1 MVFPWKMLVGPALL
15 IGMKAVKFDY
25 DKPQNLLIIRVVYA
39 LTQIVL
45 FAALGYIA
53 YRISKYGD
61 AKHSLKVKVPSAT

>member
-15 IGMKAVKFDY
+15 IGMKAAKFDY
-25 DKPQNLLIIRVVYA
+25 DKPHNLLIIRVVYG
-39 LTQIVL
+39 LTQILL

-61 AKHSLKVKVPSAT
+61 AKHSVRVKVPSVT